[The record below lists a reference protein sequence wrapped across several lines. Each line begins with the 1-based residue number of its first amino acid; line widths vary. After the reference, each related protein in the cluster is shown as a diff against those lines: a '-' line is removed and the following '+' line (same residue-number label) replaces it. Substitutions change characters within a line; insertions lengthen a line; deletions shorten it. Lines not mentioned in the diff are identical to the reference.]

1 MGNKDRLRRAGGWL
15 WNAPARSAEGMGNL
29 IRGLKA
35 WWRPERRWF
44 TIPLLLAAV
53 LILISWDRELPI
65 DKRVQVCQSIL
76 TSLVIVIGGVWF
88 LQRRRHFPRAEITH
102 AARFVKHEDR
112 NVLLLQTKVANKGDL
127 KISLSQGSY
136 EIRYVPRKPSEVL
149 AEGSLLSE
157 GGPREVEG
165 GESEEI
171 WQEITLDA
179 SVECVSVYTCIRNE
193 FREDETHWDK
203 TTYFW
208 VSDGKSLG

>member
-1 MGNKDRLRRAGGWL
+1 M
-15 WNAPARSAEGMGNL
+15 
-29 IRGLKA
+29 IRGIKA
-35 WWRPERRWF
+35 WWRPESRWF
-44 TIPLLLAAV
+44 TIPISIAAT
-53 LILISWDRELPI
+53 LILIVLPI
-65 DKRVQVCQSIL
+65 TPLDDKSAFGKWLQGCQSIL
-76 TSLVIVIGGVWF
+76 TSLAIAIGGIWF
-88 LQRRRHFPRAEITH
+88 LRRRRHFPRAEITH

-112 NVLLLQTKVANKGDL
+112 DVLLLQTKVANKGDL

-136 EIRYVPRKPSEVL
+136 EIRYVPRRMDAVL

-157 GGPREVEG
+157 DGPREVEG

-171 WQEITLDA
+171 WQEIHLKE
-179 SVECVSVYTCIRNE
+179 SIECISVYTCVRNE